1 MKRPSEPSAEK
12 TAARKKRKVKSRKT
26 FAELLAEANADIAET
41 EEIARSI
48 PKSTASKV
56 KDGGQAQLSGW
67 LEHALSSDGLGAL
80 GGESERNTSNE
91 EEYNEA
97 EGEEDEE
104 AEEEEAE
111 EEAAAEEEAEAED
124 REEDEEEA
132 AEQGRAGTGD
142 AHDAPIEETASASG
156 LSENTTA
163 LSWKNFSDVAES
175 VPSELLDVMKAQGH
189 TIPTPIQAQAWPIA
203 MTGNDLVAVA
213 VTGSG
218 KTFGYLVP
226 LFARVSAL
234 DPEEV
239 EAVTWAMAVPR
250 ALVLAPTR
258 ELVQQIAAQATK
270 MAPLLGLKVAAV
282 YGGQSKGIQGNVLR
296 TELPEVVVGTP
307 GRLQEFLAV
316 GPPPA
321 SWRPCISGAGAQIV
335 VMDEADRMLEMG
347 FEEQIRAVLRHC
359 PWGRMKKKE
368 QKVRRQTL
376 MFTATWP
383 EAVQAAA
390 MKLVHSRSCTLVRIA
405 TDNTSTSKRQAI
417 AAKGSKSATLAVN
430 KDVSQQVDVLQKT
443 DRKVAG
449 GPDTMVA
456 DVSHAILGGH
466 KDADKMA
473 KLLKVVNAELT
484 RTEQAGEAGARILV
498 FVATKKRCDRVDA
511 ALQKRGFRTA
521 GAIHGDK
528 EQDEREKTLEDF
540 RTGKAEVMVATD
552 VAARGL
558 DVPGV
563 NLVVCFDFPMDIEAY
578 VHRIGRTGRAG
589 SRGRAHSFFTAEDGR
604 HSKDL
609 IKLLKEARVAI
620 PQGLKEIAVKW
631 SEKEK
636 AHEYF
641 KFSGKSKT
649 KNSKFKANKGKRK

>member
-80 GGESERNTSNE
+80 GGESERNTSN
-91 EEYNEA
+91 NM
-97 EGEEDEE
+97 EEDNVDDIEDDDIEE
-104 AEEEEAE
+104 GYTLDPDFLDDDDDDDNDDDDDDDDADERRRRRRRRR
-111 EEAAAEEEAEAED
+111 EAEAED

-430 KDVSQQVDVLQKT
+430 KDVSQQVDVLQ
-443 DRKVAG
+443 
-449 GPDTMVA
+449 
-456 DVSHAILGGH
+456 
-466 KDADKMA
+466 DADKMA